1 MALCLCVKFLS
12 YQWMRIKLVGHI
24 FSFHLLFTLIRFVKI
39 LIIQTA
45 FIGDV
50 ILATGVVESIHAWDP
65 SVQIDFLL
73 RKGNQALLSNHPFIH
88 EVLIWDKRENKIAN
102 LFNLIRRI
110 RQSQYDYVINLH
122 RFASSGLITALSGAA
137 NTVGFNK
144 NPLSIFFTRSYPHQ
158 IGRKGGIFQH
168 ETDRNYSLLKDIIGA
183 DKKLPRLYPSSQDF
197 ENIRSYQQVPYI
209 CMAPSSVWYTK
220 QWPEAKWVELI
231 HLIPGN
237 FTIYLLGAPS
247 DKALCERI
255 LQQAKRMNISS
266 LCGELS
272 FLESA
277 ALMQKATMNYV
288 NDSAPMHMASS
299 MNAPVTAI
307 YCSTIPEFGFGPL
320 SERSYVIEENE
331 GLDCRPC
338 GLHGYKACPKG
349 HFKCAHL
356 IDPKTILETTLH
368 AHIKIS

>member
-1 MALCLCVKFLS
+1 M
-12 YQWMRIKLVGHI
+12 
-24 FSFHLLFTLIRFVKI
+24 KI

-50 ILATGVVESIHAWDP
+50 ILATGVAESIHACDP
-65 SVQIDFLL
+65 SMQIDFLL

-102 LFNLIRRI
+102 LFKLIRRI
-110 RQSQYDYVINLH
+110 RQSKYDYVINLH
-122 RFASSGLITALSGAA
+122 RFASSGLITALSGAKQ
-137 NTVGFNK
+137 TIGFDK
-144 NPLSIFFTRSYPHQ
+144 NPLSVFFTKMYPHQ
-158 IGRKGGIFQH
+158 IGRKGVIFQH
-168 ETDRNYSLLKDIIGA
+168 ETDRNYSLIKDIIGA

-197 ENIRSYQQVPYI
+197 ENIRSYQQVSYI
-209 CMAPSSVWYTK
+209 CMAPSSVWFTK

-231 HLIPGN
+231 HLIPEN

-247 DKALCERI
+247 DKVLCERI
-255 LQQAKRMNISS
+255 VQQAKRTNIAS
-266 LCGELS
+266 LCGQLS

-320 SERSYVIEENE
+320 SDQSHIAEVQED
-331 GLDCRPC
+331 LPCRPC

-349 HFKCAHL
+349 HFNCANL
-356 IDPKTILETTLH
+356 IDTKIMLEKTLDT
-368 AHIKIS
+368 HIKIS

>member
-1 MALCLCVKFLS
+1 
-12 YQWMRIKLVGHI
+12 
-24 FSFHLLFTLIRFVKI
+24 VKI

-50 ILATGVVESIHAWDP
+50 ILATGVAESIHAHDP

-73 RKGNQALLSNHPFIH
+73 RKGNQGLFNHHPFIH
-88 EVLIWDKRENKIAN
+88 EVLIWDKSENKIAN
-102 LFNLIRRI
+102 LFKLIQRI
-110 RQSQYDYVINLH
+110 RKAKYDHVINLH
-122 RFASSGLITALSGAA
+122 RFASSGLITALSGAV

-144 NPLSIFFTRSYPHQ
+144 NPLSLFFKRSYPHQ
-158 IGRKGGIFQH
+158 IGRKGDVFEH
-168 ETDRNYSLLKDIIGA
+168 ETDRNYALLNDIISA
-183 DKKLPRLYPSSQDF
+183 EKKLPRLYPSSQDF
-197 ENIRSYQQVPYI
+197 EKITPYQQVSYI
-209 CMAPSSVWYTK
+209 CIAPSSVWFTK
-220 QWPEAKWVELI
+220 QWPEAKWIELI
-231 HLIPGN
+231 NMIPEN
-237 FTIYLLGAPS
+237 YTIHLLGAPS

-255 LQQAKRMNISS
+255 VQKSQRTNINS
-266 LCGELS
+266 LCGQLS

-320 SERSYVIEENE
+320 SDQSHIVEVQEDLS
-331 GLDCRPC
+331 CRPC

-349 HFKCAHL
+349 HFKCAEL
-356 IDPKTILETTLH
+356 IDPKKILEQTLYT
-368 AHIKIS
+368 HIKIS